1 MAIKH
6 LSDIDL
12 NKNQL
17 KKARIHVETSSSA
30 SALATPV
37 EGQVYYDSTDN
48 ELRFYDG
55 SAWVKC

>member
-17 KKARIHVETSSSA
+17 KKARIHVETNSSA
-30 SALATPV
+30 AALATPDL
-37 EGQVYYDSTDN
+37 E
-48 ELRFYDG
+48 
-55 SAWVKC
+55 